1 MFLQRTAGFPSAC
14 LVMLKN
20 SVHLNLLTRALYL
33 LSARANLW
41 ELSPEISLNQFFLHY
56 FWQAD
61 SVGMH
66 NLDGTGWSCVLVAH
80 TCLCTLTYTAHY
92 KNPSWE
98 VLKDRDMWTCG
109 SFKILSEMSKCCI
122 SNVLLPIMKKK
133 LKTYYTRFL
142 FSPQCNKKL
151 KSCWHSMWC
160 MWYACVFIWQY
171 CTSFKWQNYSKYKD
185 ESCSASCH
193 HNYPDRYI
201 VAIRLYKKLHRLIP
215 EPKLA
220 SSGLGNYST
229 N

>member
-1 MFLQRTAGFPSAC
+1 MALDDLVFLLPILVSAHW
-14 LVMLKN
+14 LI
-20 SVHLNLLTRALYL
+20 LLIIRIPHGKSSKIHVVT
-33 LSARANLW
+33 
-41 ELSPEISLNQFFLHY
+41 
-56 FWQAD
+56 
-61 SVGMH
+61 
-66 NLDGTGWSCVLVAH
+66 
-80 TCLCTLTYTAHY
+80 
-92 KNPSWE
+92 
-98 VLKDRDMWTCG
+98 
-109 SFKILSEMSKCCI
+109 FKILSEMSKCFI
-122 SNVLLPIMKKK
+122 SNVLLPIMKRK

-142 FSPQCNKKL
+142 FSPQCNKNL